1 MFQFNDKFQ
10 FKDKLQFNKDSL
22 NRLDRLQV
30 KVSNNKD
37 SNNSNSNKDSNN
49 SNKDMHSNNKD
60 MIRSLL
66 LRMPCVISQLWL
78 ALTLFQI

>member
-37 SNNSNSNKDSNN
+37 SNNSNSNN